1 MHDIGGAGGVGSGGG
16 FGGGSGSSAISSPS
30 ENLSFPASRSSSA
43 ASTSSLATSS
53 FPGSSGSLS
62 FSSAPVSGFT
72 SSRSWSSPASPSP
85 SSGLSLGSP
94 VSVTSSGSP
103 ASSGSSSAGFDPIS
117 AARGIAGGGSHDGA
131 RRGGG
136 SGGGGDGAGRSGGGG
151 SGDLTFAGSGRAA
164 LAVAWDPG
172 AALGLA
178 GEAELSW
185 SLPSAGGG
193 AASAIAAEDAAQTD
207 AARAQAARDGAAA
220 GGALGPNHG
229 SPQVRAASRTDDP
242 YEPTP
247 PPDTVLQQLR
257 EGVAS
262 TAGRTVGGAQALG
275 GFAADMV
282 GGGAAVVEKGYEAAV
297 AGVEA
302 ATDWISDDHAQ
313 RQRADLDARTDAFI
327 EAAEEVLS
335 DPIGVATAI
344 AGGFEARYAQADA
357 LEAAYR
363 SGHGD
368 LSVYR
373 EAERIRAV
381 ADKELTILGVETA
394 AVAAGGTG
402 AAAKALRA
410 ARIADRVDGAAPI
423 AAAMAAA
430 QRARAGAGAVDMLTV
445 QPGRRARFSAEDVVR
460 WVDENA
466 SMSPAAR
473 DYDDGATGSRSSVE
487 TRLGQ
492 APSIER
498 TLPSGETRPVR
509 STALTA
515 TS

>member
-1 MHDIGGAGGVGSGGG
+1 MVLARIPVPVLGPVARLARVGHVVRIACIVRVVLRRLRSDIGG
-16 FGGGSGSSAISSPS
+16 
-30 ENLSFPASRSSSA
+30 
-43 ASTSSLATSS
+43 
-53 FPGSSGSLS
+53 PGHCRRRQ
-62 FSSAPVSGFT
+62 P
-72 SSRSWSSPASPSP
+72 RRRP
-85 SSGLSLGSP
+85 
-94 VSVTSSGSP
+94 
-103 ASSGSSSAGFDPIS
+103 
-117 AARGIAGGGSHDGA
+117 A
-131 RRGGG
+131 RRGKCGG
-136 SGGGGDGAGRSGGGG
+136 SDGAGRSGGGG

-185 SLPSAGGG
+185 SLPNAGGG
-193 AASAIAAEDAAQTD
+193 AASATAAEDAAQTD
-207 AARAQAARDGAAA
+207 AARAQAARDGAAVD
-220 GGALGPNHG
+220 GALGPNHG

-247 PPDTVLQQLR
+247 PPDTVLQRLR

-313 RQRADLDARTDAFI
+313 RQRAGLDARTDAFI

-381 ADKELTILGVETA
+381 ADMELTILGVETA

-402 AAAKALRA
+402 RRGEGAARCAHRRPRGRRRAHRRRHGCRAEGAGGCRSGRHAHRA
-410 ARIADRVDGAAPI
+410 AGAA
-423 AAAMAAA
+423 
-430 QRARAGAGAVDMLTV
+430 GTV
-445 QPGRRARFSAEDVVR
+445 QRGGRRTLGRRER
-460 WVDENA
+460 IDE
-466 SMSPAAR
+466 P
-473 DYDDGATGSRSSVE
+473 GGSRLRRRRRGFAVPCGDAAGSGAFDRADVA
-487 TRLGQ
+487 LGRD
-492 APSIER
+492 A
-498 TLPSGETRPVR
+498 TRPFR
-509 STALTA
+509 RP
-515 TS
+515 